1 MIKAVFFDWFS
12 TLVEYD
18 PPRPKLHVEACREY
32 GIELPVEAVPRAI
45 AVADAY
51 FYDENARS
59 AVANR
64 SAEEKQKFF
73 TEYETILLETA
84 GIAAPPEVAL
94 RIIRRV
100 RQFPTKLMV
109 FDDVVPAL
117 QDVKWREVNIGL
129 ITNMHRDLSSLLES
143 VGIRSYFDFLV
154 TSQEVGA
161 EKPHPEI
168 FRAALRMAGIA
179 PAEAMHVG
187 DQYKADAMGACAVG
201 INGVLLDRQGFFP
214 DVTEC
219 PRIRSL
225 AEVAGML

>member
-1 MIKAVFFDWFS
+1 M
-12 TLVEYD
+12 
-18 PPRPKLHVEACREY
+18 
-32 GIELPVEAVPRAI
+32 
-45 AVADAY
+45 
-51 FYDENARS
+51 
-59 AVANR
+59 ANR

-161 EKPHPEI
+161 EKQ
-168 FRAALRMAGIA
+168 
-179 PAEAMHVG
+179 AMHVG